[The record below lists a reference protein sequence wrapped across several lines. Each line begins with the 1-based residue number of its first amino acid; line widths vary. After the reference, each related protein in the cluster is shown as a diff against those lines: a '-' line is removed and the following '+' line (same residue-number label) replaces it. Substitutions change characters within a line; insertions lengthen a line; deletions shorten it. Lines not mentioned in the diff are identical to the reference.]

1 MKDEDT
7 ISKGEGK
14 ELTEVG
20 EGVSDSLSGYSP
32 LGYREQVNGLWGE
45 DLILARAARLV
56 FPFSVECKNQ
66 ERVNLW
72 EAYDQANAN
81 AGQWEPIVFLKKNH
95 RKPLVLL
102 DAHYFL
108 EMIGRK
114 GDTHNSHGA

>member
-1 MKDEDT
+1 MKT
-7 ISKGEGK
+7 QSAKAKGRNLQKWVRESLIHLLGIHP
-14 ELTEVG
+14 
-20 EGVSDSLSGYSP
+20 SDIESRSMGSG
-32 LGYREQVNGLWGE
+32 GE
-45 DLILARAARLV
+45 DIILARAAREV
-56 FPFSVECKNQ
+56 WPFSAECKNQ

-72 EAYDQANAN
+72 EAYDQASAN
-81 AGQWEPIVFLKKNH
+81 AGQWEPIVFIKKNH